1 MNDSNSERLEEHPSR
16 SGDTS
21 QEDRP
26 RKGVSRRG
34 FIQKLSALGLAG
46 FGASAVLAG
55 CGSDEGSGN
64 GSSTG
69 SGESASSTTT
79 AANDLVCDDV
89 SALSASEKERREAQ
103 IQALQYVEQTEKPDQ
118 NCENC
123 LFWQAPTGG
132 SECGGCQLF
141 PGPVNPNGWC
151 STWQAKV
158 G

>member
-1 MNDSNSERLEEHPSR
+1 MNDSNSERLEESPSR
-16 SGDTS
+16 ARSTS

-55 CGSDEGSGN
+55 CGSDDGSGN
-64 GSSTG
+64 G

-79 AANDLVCDDV
+79 AANDLVCDDL
-89 SALSASEKERREAQ
+89 SSLSASEKERREAQ

-118 NCENC
+118 NCANC
-123 LFWQAPTGG
+123 LFWQAPTGD